1 MYSEG
6 PSEGKKTVT
15 CTSEIFCSLTGTVN
29 HYYRKEL
36 LLWLEVTQAGLLGW
50 HKGSQHVFWPLLL
63 APSATITKTV
73 AWASTWPLSLA
84 LEGNHKHMCIRVRVH
99 THITVHESW
108 PRFPMRVL
116 ACHLTKPNNSSEQ
129 MPGFQGQTDG
139 WAKWLWIR
147 ITLLTHKGSLGFW
160 LSGCYV
166 FR

>member
-73 AWASTWPLSLA
+73 A
-84 LEGNHKHMCIRVRVH
+84 
-99 THITVHESW
+99 
-108 PRFPMRVL
+108 
-116 ACHLTKPNNSSEQ
+116 
-129 MPGFQGQTDG
+129 
-139 WAKWLWIR
+139 
-147 ITLLTHKGSLGFW
+147 
-160 LSGCYV
+160 
-166 FR
+166 